1 MTNELLNSFVQD
13 IITGNNADAK
23 DKFNTLLSSRVS
35 DALDVRKVEVA
46 NSVFNQDE
54 QEEE

>member
-1 MTNELLNSFVQD
+1 MNNELLNSFVQD

>member
-46 NSVFNQDE
+46 NSVFNQDK